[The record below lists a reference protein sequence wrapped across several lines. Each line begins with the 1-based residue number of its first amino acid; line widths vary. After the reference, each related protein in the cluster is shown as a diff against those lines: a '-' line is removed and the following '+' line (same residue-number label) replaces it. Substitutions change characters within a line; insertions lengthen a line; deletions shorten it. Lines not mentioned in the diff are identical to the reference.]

1 MRVATV
7 VLWVGMALCRKCCFS
22 RLCGGLV
29 VSLEKGLLVPKIGLA
44 NPFALRN
51 DLELIFP
58 YDIYML

>member
-1 MRVATV
+1 M
-7 VLWVGMALCRKCCFS
+7 
-22 RLCGGLV
+22 
-29 VSLEKGLLVPKIGLA
+29 SLEKGLLVPKIGLA